1 MQIDSAQWRD
11 LLRRQAE
18 ACDIRLNDTAMEE
31 IIAFVSELLAWNEKT
46 NLTAITDPDE
56 VAEKHIIDSLIPA
69 KFIPEGA
76 SVLDIGSGGGLPGI
90 PLKIYKPSLRMTLID
105 ASRKKVNFL
114 KHVIRQLGLQNTA
127 AVQVRAESLR
137 ESEISDHRFDFI
149 VSRAVTS
156 LEKLILVSFP
166 VLKDGGLMIA
176 MKGKPEQARNEV
188 KNAQEALCLKRR
200 TIDADRLDIHIE
212 EYHLPVSGSS
222 RSLVMLK
229 KLSEINY

>member
-1 MQIDSAQWRD
+1 MRIDSAQWRD
-11 LLRRQAE
+11 LLRSRAE
-18 ACDIRLNDTAMEE
+18 AGDIHLNDRAIEKLV
-31 IIAFVSELLAWNEKT
+31 AFVSELLAWNEKT

-56 VAEKHIIDSLIPA
+56 IAEKHVIDSLIPA
-69 KFIPEGA
+69 KFIPENA

-90 PLKIYKPSLRMTLID
+90 ALKIYKPTLCMTLID
-105 ASRKKVNFL
+105 SSRKKVNFL
-114 KHVIRQLGLQNTA
+114 KHVIRQLGLQDTA

-149 VSRAVTS
+149 ASRAVTS

-166 VLKDGGLMIA
+166 VLKNGGLLIA
-176 MKGKPEQARNEV
+176 MKGKPEQARKEV

-200 TIDADRLDIHIE
+200 TIDVDRLDIHIE
-212 EYHLPVSGSS
+212 EYHLPVSGNS